1 MTSSTDLAY
10 HHIRQR
16 ILNGSY
22 EPGARLKEDEIAR
35 SLGISRTPVRDA
47 LRRLSGEGIVLFAL
61 NQGARVS
68 SWTADDME
76 EITALRATLESF
88 AAELAATKIDE
99 EGIARLKEIQSAMT
113 ACVEATDP
121 PDIEGVAKH
130 NNDFHQAIV
139 DIAGNTRLRVA
150 LQQVTNMPL
159 ILRKFAAFSFERL
172 QHSLTHHRDIIA
184 ALEIGDPA
192 WAASAMRSHIL
203 AARDY
208 DAKLVAQVQPDED
221 RTDAPKQNRSRR
233 VIGAGVR

>member
-16 ILNGSY
+16 ILNGTY
-22 EPGARLKEDEIAR
+22 PPGARLKEDEIAR

-88 AAELAATKIDE
+88 AAELAATKIDTDGIARLE
-99 EGIARLKEIQSAMT
+99 EIQASMTRCVEAGDRPDVEGIAR
-113 ACVEATDP
+113 C
-121 PDIEGVAKH
+121 
-130 NNDFHQAIV
+130 NNDFHQAII
-139 DIAGNTRLRVA
+139 DIAGNTRLRIA
-150 LQQVTNMPL
+150 LQQVINMPL
-159 ILRKFAAFSFERL
+159 ILQKFAAFDDERL
-172 QHSLTHHRDIIA
+172 QRSLTHHRDIIA
-184 ALEIGDPA
+184 ALEAGDAA

-208 DAKLVAQVQPDED
+208 DAKLAETFQSGDGRSDQPKAG
-221 RTDAPKQNRSRR
+221 RPNR